1 MRKRV
6 IRIAVTVVC
15 ILLVVV
21 LVLAGLAWYY
31 LNSKLD
37 KVSRGDGIDY
47 TQPIE
52 DTSILGDD
60 LEIDEKYLDV
70 TRNGGDIEPP
80 EGDVNE
86 HKDIDNILL
95 IGTDERDEEFTRSR
109 ADSMMILSINHREN
123 TLRLVSLERA
133 IGVSV
138 PDVGDDWLTHVFA
151 YGGPELLLQ
160 TVRSYFKVDVSR
172 YVRVNFYVFETA
184 ITDIG
189 GVEIDLTED
198 EADWLNDIA
207 QEDKFSEGLNRF
219 DGPTALQYA
228 RIRKLDSDWHR
239 IERQR
244 KVIQAAIDQAMT
256 LSLDKID
263 LLADKL
269 LPMIDTNLTNGEITS
284 LLMEVPTLAGVQAQQ
299 MTLPADG
306 TYWSQTL
313 DNGRVI
319 VACDFEQN
327 AEILDMFLTGEI
339 DSVEELNLDEEDSSG
354 TDSSGADSSSASDEE
369 DASSTLSSYRSSSS
383 D

>member
-1 MRKRV
+1 MRKRM
-6 IRIAVTVVC
+6 IRIAVTVLC
-15 ILLVVV
+15 ILLVIL
-21 LVLAGLAWYY
+21 LVLTGLAWYY

-80 EGDVNE
+80 EGDVNV

-109 ADSMMILSINHREN
+109 ADSMMILSINSREN

-133 IGVSV
+133 IGVSI

-160 TVRSYFKVDVSR
+160 TIRSYFKVDVSR

-189 GVEIDLTED
+189 GVEIDLS
-198 EADWLNDIA
+198 EAEAEWLNDIA
-207 QEDKFSEGLNRF
+207 QEDKFEEGPNRF

-244 KVIQAAIDQAMT
+244 KVIQAAIDQALT

-284 LLMEVPTLAGVQAQQ
+284 LLMEIPTLAGVQAQQ
-299 MTLPADG
+299 MTLPAED

-313 DNGRVI
+313 DNGRVV

-339 DSVEELNLDEEDSSG
+339 DSVEDLQTDE
-354 TDSSGADSSSASDEE
+354 DSSGADSSDADSSSDSDEE
-369 DASSTLSSYRSSSS
+369 DDSSSRSTYRSSSS

>member
-6 IRIAVTVVC
+6 IRIAVTVLC
-15 ILLVVV
+15 ILLVIL
-21 LVLAGLAWYY
+21 LVLTGLAWYY

-80 EGDVNE
+80 EGDVNV

-109 ADSMMILSINHREN
+109 ADSMMILSINSREN

-133 IGVSV
+133 IGVSI

-160 TVRSYFKVDVSR
+160 TIRSYFKVDVSR

-189 GVEIDLTED
+189 GVEIDLS
-198 EADWLNDIA
+198 EAEAEWLNDIA
-207 QEDKFSEGLNRF
+207 QEDKFEEGLNRF

-244 KVIQAAIDQAMT
+244 KVIQAAIDQALT

-284 LLMEVPTLAGVQAQQ
+284 LLMEIPTLAGVQAQQ
-299 MTLPADG
+299 MTLPAED

-313 DNGRVI
+313 DNGRVV

-339 DSVEELNLDEEDSSG
+339 DSVEDLQTDE
-354 TDSSGADSSSASDEE
+354 DSSGADSSDADSSSNSDEE
-369 DASSTLSSYRSSSS
+369 DDSSSRSTYRSSSS

>member
-6 IRIAVTVVC
+6 IRIAVTVLC
-15 ILLVVV
+15 ILLVIL
-21 LVLAGLAWYY
+21 LVLTGLAWYY

-80 EGDVNE
+80 EGDVNV

-109 ADSMMILSINHREN
+109 ADSMMILSINSREN

-133 IGVSV
+133 IGVSI

-189 GVEIDLTED
+189 GVEIDLS
-198 EADWLNDIA
+198 EAEAEWLNDIA
-207 QEDKFSEGLNRF
+207 QEDKFEEGLNRF

-244 KVIQAAIDQAMT
+244 KVIQAAIDQALT

-284 LLMEVPTLAGVQAQQ
+284 LLMEIPTLAGVQAQQ
-299 MTLPADG
+299 MTLPAED

-313 DNGRVI
+313 DNGRVV

-339 DSVEELNLDEEDSSG
+339 DSVEDLQTDE
-354 TDSSGADSSSASDEE
+354 DSSSADSESGLSTYLDTDEE
-369 DASSTLSSYRSSSS
+369 DDSSSRSTYRSSSS

>member
-6 IRIAVTVVC
+6 IRIAVTVLC
-15 ILLVVV
+15 ILLVIL
-21 LVLAGLAWYY
+21 LVLTGLAWYY

-80 EGDVNE
+80 EGDVNV

-109 ADSMMILSINHREN
+109 ADSMMILSINSREN

-133 IGVSV
+133 IGVSI

-160 TVRSYFKVDVSR
+160 TIRSYFKVDVSR

-189 GVEIDLTED
+189 GVEIDLS
-198 EADWLNDIA
+198 EAEAEWLNDIA
-207 QEDKFSEGLNRF
+207 QEDKFEEGPNRF

-244 KVIQAAIDQAMT
+244 KVIQAAIDQALT

-284 LLMEVPTLAGVQAQQ
+284 LLMEIPTLAGVQAQQ
-299 MTLPADG
+299 MTLPAED

-313 DNGRVI
+313 DNGRVV

-339 DSVEELNLDEEDSSG
+339 DSVEDLQTDE
-354 TDSSGADSSSASDEE
+354 DSSGADSSDADSSSDSDEE
-369 DASSTLSSYRSSSS
+369 DDSSSRSTYGSASS

>member
-6 IRIAVTVVC
+6 IRIAVTVLC
-15 ILLVVV
+15 ILLVIL
-21 LVLAGLAWYY
+21 LVLTGLAWYY

-80 EGDVNE
+80 EGDVNV

-109 ADSMMILSINHREN
+109 ADSMMILSINSREN

-133 IGVSV
+133 IGVSI

-160 TVRSYFKVDVSR
+160 TIRSYFKVDVSR

-189 GVEIDLTED
+189 GVEIDLS
-198 EADWLNDIA
+198 EAEAEWLNDIA
-207 QEDKFSEGLNRF
+207 QEDKFEEGPNRF

-244 KVIQAAIDQAMT
+244 KVIQAAIDQALT

-284 LLMEVPTLAGVQAQQ
+284 LLMEIPTLAGVQAQQ
-299 MTLPADG
+299 MTLPAED

-313 DNGRVI
+313 DNGRVV

-339 DSVEELNLDEEDSSG
+339 DSVEDLQTDE
-354 TDSSGADSSSASDEE
+354 DSSGADSSNADSSSNSDEE
-369 DASSTLSSYRSSSS
+369 DDSSSRSTYRSSSS

>member
-6 IRIAVTVVC
+6 IRIAVTVLC
-15 ILLVVV
+15 ILLVIL
-21 LVLAGLAWYY
+21 LVLTGLAWYY

-80 EGDVNE
+80 EGDVNV

-109 ADSMMILSINHREN
+109 ADSMMILSINSREN

-133 IGVSV
+133 IGVSI

-160 TVRSYFKVDVSR
+160 TIRSYFKVDVSR

-189 GVEIDLTED
+189 GVEIDLS
-198 EADWLNDIA
+198 EAEAEWLNDIA
-207 QEDKFSEGLNRF
+207 QEDKFEEGPNRF

-244 KVIQAAIDQAMT
+244 KVIQAAIDQALT

-284 LLMEVPTLAGVQAQQ
+284 LLMEIPTLAGVQALQ
-299 MTLPADG
+299 MTLPAED

-313 DNGRVI
+313 DNGRVV

-339 DSVEELNLDEEDSSG
+339 DSVEDLQTDE
-354 TDSSGADSSSASDEE
+354 DSSGADSSDADSSSDSDEE
-369 DASSTLSSYRSSSS
+369 DDSSYRSTYRSSSS

>member
-6 IRIAVTVVC
+6 IRIAVTVLC
-15 ILLVVV
+15 ILLVIL
-21 LVLAGLAWYY
+21 LVLTGLAWYY

-80 EGDVNE
+80 EGDVNV

-109 ADSMMILSINHREN
+109 ADSMMILSINSREN

-133 IGVSV
+133 IGVSI

-160 TVRSYFKVDVSR
+160 TIRSYFKVDVSR

-189 GVEIDLTED
+189 GVEIDLS
-198 EADWLNDIA
+198 EAEAEWLNDIA
-207 QEDKFSEGLNRF
+207 QEDKFEEGPNRF

-239 IERQR
+239 VERQR
-244 KVIQAAIDQAMT
+244 KVIQAAIDQALT

-284 LLMEVPTLAGVQAQQ
+284 LLMEIPTLAGVQAQQ
-299 MTLPADG
+299 MTLPAED

-313 DNGRVI
+313 DNGRVV

-339 DSVEELNLDEEDSSG
+339 DSVEDLQTDE
-354 TDSSGADSSSASDEE
+354 DSSGADSSDADSSSNSDEE
-369 DASSTLSSYRSSSS
+369 DDSSSRSTYRSSSS

>member
-6 IRIAVTVVC
+6 IRIAVTVLC
-15 ILLVVV
+15 ILLVIL
-21 LVLAGLAWYY
+21 LVLTGLAWYY

-80 EGDVNE
+80 EGDVNV

-109 ADSMMILSINHREN
+109 ADSMMILSINSREN

-133 IGVSV
+133 IGVSI

-160 TVRSYFKVDVSR
+160 TIRSYFKVDVSR

-189 GVEIDLTED
+189 GVEIDLS
-198 EADWLNDIA
+198 EAEAEWLNDIA
-207 QEDKFSEGLNRF
+207 QEDKFEEGPNRF

-239 IERQR
+239 VERQR
-244 KVIQAAIDQAMT
+244 KVIQAAIDQALT

-284 LLMEVPTLAGVQAQQ
+284 LLMEIPTLAGVQAQQ
-299 MTLPADG
+299 MTLPAED

-313 DNGRVI
+313 DNGRVV

-339 DSVEELNLDEEDSSG
+339 DSVEDLQTDE
-354 TDSSGADSSSASDEE
+354 DSSGADSSDADSSSDSDEE
-369 DASSTLSSYRSSSS
+369 DDSSSRSTYRSSSS

>member
-6 IRIAVTVVC
+6 IRIAVTVLC
-15 ILLVVV
+15 ILLVIL
-21 LVLAGLAWYY
+21 LVLTGLAWYY

-80 EGDVNE
+80 EGDVNV

-109 ADSMMILSINHREN
+109 ADSMMILSINSREN

-133 IGVSV
+133 IGVSI

-160 TVRSYFKVDVSR
+160 TIRSYFKVDVSR

-189 GVEIDLTED
+189 GVEIDLSETEA
-198 EADWLNDIA
+198 EWLNDIA
-207 QEDKFSEGLNRF
+207 QEDKFEEGLNRF

-244 KVIQAAIDQAMT
+244 KVIQAAIDQALT

-284 LLMEVPTLAGVQAQQ
+284 LLMEIPTLAGVQAQQ
-299 MTLPADG
+299 MTLPAED

-313 DNGRVI
+313 DNGRVV

-339 DSVEELNLDEEDSSG
+339 DSVEDLQTDE
-354 TDSSGADSSSASDEE
+354 DSSGADSSDADSSSDSDEE
-369 DASSTLSSYRSSSS
+369 DDSSSRSTYRSSSS

>member
-1 MRKRV
+1 MRKRM
-6 IRIAVTVVC
+6 IRIAVTVLC
-15 ILLVVV
+15 ILLVIL
-21 LVLAGLAWYY
+21 LVLTGLAWYY

-80 EGDVNE
+80 EGDVNV

-109 ADSMMILSINHREN
+109 ADSMMILSINSREN

-133 IGVSV
+133 IGVSI

-160 TVRSYFKVDVSR
+160 TIRSYFKVDVSR

-189 GVEIDLTED
+189 GVEIDLS
-198 EADWLNDIA
+198 EAEAEWLNDIA
-207 QEDKFSEGLNRF
+207 QEDKFEEGPNRF

-244 KVIQAAIDQAMT
+244 KVIQAAVDQATT

-269 LPMIDTNLTNGEITS
+269 LPMVDTNLTNTELAS
-284 LLMEVPTLAGVQAQQ
+284 LILKVPTLAGTEIDQ
-299 MTLPADG
+299 MTIPAED
-306 TYWSQTL
+306 TYGSDTL

-319 VACDFEQN
+319 VSVDFAQN
-327 AEILDMFLTGEI
+327 AEILKAFLYDLPMPT
-339 DSVEELNLDEEDSSG
+339 VQPDEEDSSS
-354 TDSSGADSSSASDEE
+354 DSTSSSYNSA
-369 DASSTLSSYRSSSS
+369 A
-383 D
+383 